1 MTNAGPRVAQQRLQT
16 LDNRVD
22 ALVAELEAL
31 AAERQPSDAYT
42 GNPQTHRGNSNKSET
57 GVRSGGKGWPG
68 LEGSPRP
75 PGPGG
80 REPRPGGW
88 GQGTPGPTTPP
99 KPIVHPDPEILTDFD
114 RIARE
119 HLLIWLAI
127 SLAILGITFGL
138 PFVLALF

>member
-1 MTNAGPRVAQQRLQT
+1 MTNAGPRIAQQRFQA

-22 ALVAELEAL
+22 ALAAELEAL
-31 AAERQPSDAYT
+31 AAQRRLSDAYT
-42 GNPQTHRGNSNKSET
+42 GNPQTDRSNSNKREK
-57 GVRSGGKGWPG
+57 GAPDRGRGWPG

-80 REPRPGGW
+80 SEQRPGGRE
-88 GQGTPGPTTPP
+88 QGSPGPTTPP

-114 RIARE
+114 RIARV